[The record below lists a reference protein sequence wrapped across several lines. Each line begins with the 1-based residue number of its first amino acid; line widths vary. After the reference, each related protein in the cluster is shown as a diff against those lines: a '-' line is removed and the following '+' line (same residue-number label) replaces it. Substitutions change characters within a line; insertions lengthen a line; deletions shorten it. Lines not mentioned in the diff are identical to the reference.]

1 VAKEEEAEGFALAPT
16 LGYEERLRS
25 VKELARQE
33 PKVVANVVKDWI
45 GTS

>member
-1 VAKEEEAEGFALAPT
+1 VVPKEAAEGFAMAPT

-25 VKELARQE
+25 VKDLARQE

-45 GTS
+45 GQ